1 MKENKKNIVTSAKGL
16 VVGSTMMVPGVSGGS
31 MAMILGVYDRLIHS
45 VSSFFE
51 DIKGNIK
58 FLLMFGIP
66 ALLGMFLFAS
76 PLESLINAY
85 EKPMMFFFIGIVLGG
100 CPMIFK
106 EAGIQKVSWREL
118 LYLAAGA
125 AIVVAIS
132 FIPENLFAGSQ
143 GGFSGFMILFIG
155 GIIVSIAL
163 ILPGISVTYMLL
175 VLGIYQGVLRAV
187 GSLDVPYLAP
197 LAVGL
202 IAGVIFLTKALE
214 TAMKRFPKPTY
225 MIILGFVLGSVGQV
239 FPGVPTGIEIPVCLV
254 LGIAGFALLYFV
266 SKVEERKTKGAETA
280 ATTKA
285 PDVSY

>member
-1 MKENKKNIVTSAKGL
+1 MKESKKGIVTAAKGL
-16 VVGSTMMVPGVSGGS
+16 IVGSTMMVPGVSGGS

-58 FLLMFGIP
+58 FLLVFGIP

-100 CPMIFK
+100 CPLIFR
-106 EAGIQKVSWREL
+106 EAGIEKVTWKEVL
-118 LYLAAGA
+118 NLAIGA
-125 AIVVAIS
+125 VIVVAIS
-132 FIPENLFAGSQ
+132 FLPKNLFASTT

-175 VLGIYQGVLRAV
+175 VLGIYKGVLQAV
-187 GSLDVPYLAP
+187 GNINIPYLLP

-202 IAGVIFLTKALE
+202 IAGIIFLTKALE

-239 FPGVPTGIEIPVCLV
+239 FPGVPTGIEIPICLL
-254 LGIAGFALLYFV
+254 LGIAGFVIIYFL
-266 SKVEERKTKGAETA
+266 SKLEEQKTKELESDTA
-280 ATTKA
+280 NAL
-285 PDVSY
+285 Y

>member
-1 MKENKKNIVTSAKGL
+1 MKESKKGIVTAAKGL
-16 VVGSTMMVPGVSGGS
+16 IVGSTMMVPGVSGN
-31 MAMILGVYDRLIHS
+31 V
-45 VSSFFE
+45 
-51 DIKGNIK
+51 K
-58 FLLMFGIP
+58 FLLVFGIP

-100 CPMIFK
+100 CPLIFR
-106 EAGIQKVSWREL
+106 EAGIEKVTWKEVL
-118 LYLAAGA
+118 NLAIGA
-125 AIVVAIS
+125 VIVVAIS
-132 FIPENLFAGSQ
+132 FLPKNLFASTT

-175 VLGIYQGVLRAV
+175 VLGIYKGVLQAV
-187 GSLDVPYLAP
+187 GNINIPYLLP

-202 IAGVIFLTKALE
+202 IAGIIFLTKALE

-239 FPGVPTGIEIPVCLV
+239 FPGVPTGIEIPICLL
-254 LGIAGFALLYFV
+254 LGIAGFVIIYFL
-266 SKVEERKTKGAETA
+266 SKLEEQKTKELESDTA
-280 ATTKA
+280 NAL
-285 PDVSY
+285 Y